1 MLDSRTQLSSI
12 KDITRS
18 RESCAELG
26 ERGRGVGGEQ
36 ATYIPAAR
44 EDVELAWLPR
54 VIIVIID
61 ECCTSDVVVL
71 P

>member
-1 MLDSRTQLSSI
+1 MQSSG
-12 KDITRS
+12 
-18 RESCAELG
+18 REEG
-26 ERGRGVGGEQ
+26 GGGE

-54 VIIVIID
+54 DIIVIID
-61 ECCTSDVVVL
+61 ECCRSDVVVL